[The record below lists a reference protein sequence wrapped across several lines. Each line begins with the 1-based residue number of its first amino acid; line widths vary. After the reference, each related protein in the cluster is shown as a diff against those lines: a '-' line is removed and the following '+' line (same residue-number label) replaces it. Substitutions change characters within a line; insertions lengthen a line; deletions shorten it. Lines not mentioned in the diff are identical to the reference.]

1 MKKYTSKEILENLNE
16 QGILTRNDYTFV
28 EYVDQLM
35 KFQEAT
41 AKLVIGEEN
50 AHLVRMTEVI
60 SRCEAMAREKK
71 LYYDSKV
78 TEGLRALRLIS
89 KEIAVAMAGKRGE
102 DRVANTYQYVTRPD
116 ARFFRNV
123 FVSDGVEQ
131 TEIDS
136 VVLTKNGF
144 IILEIKNA
152 KEDITLAPDG
162 RILFN
167 NSSCYHDISI
177 GEKMDKKRRLL
188 KKRLEEEFANRGI
201 EKEVKMDS
209 LLVFSTPK
217 GVRIQVHDQFKQENY
232 CFRCSLF
239 NRIDGFQSSVQ
250 YTDEELAVMDEMLQH
265 IETKQKRFAPKFN
278 PEEVKREFA
287 VAYEELTYVPE
298 AESKVVENREQ
309 VKEKST
315 FAGWI
320 KRYSYQAAAAGLVV
334 VSGVALGVV
343 SKIWK

>member
-50 AHLVRMTEVI
+50 VHLIRMTEVI
-60 SRCEAMAREKK
+60 SRCEAMAREKN

-78 TEGLRALRLIS
+78 IEGLRALRVIN
-89 KEIAVAMAGKRGE
+89 KEIAVSMAGKHGE
-102 DRVANTYQYVTRPD
+102 DRVADTYQYVTRPD

-123 FVSDGVEQ
+123 YISDGIEE

-136 VVLTKNGF
+136 VVLTRNGF

-152 KEDITLAPDG
+152 KEDITLAQDG

-177 GEKMDKKRRLL
+177 GEKIDKKRRLL
-188 KKRLEEEFANRGI
+188 KKRLKAEFENRGI
-201 EKEVKMDS
+201 DKEIKIES

-217 GVRIQVHDQFKQENY
+217 GVRIHVHDQFKQESY
-232 CFRCSLF
+232 CFRGSLF
-239 NRIDGFQSSVQ
+239 NRIDGFRSSVQ
-250 YTDEELAVMDEMLQH
+250 YTDEELAVMDEILQH
-265 IETKQKRFAPKFN
+265 IETEQKRFAPKFDS
-278 PEEVKREFA
+278 EEVKRAFA

-298 AESKVVENREQ
+298 AESKVVGNREQ
-309 VKEKST
+309 VKEKTT
-315 FAGWI
+315 FAGWL
-320 KRYSYQAAAAGLVV
+320 KRYSCQAAAAGLIV
-334 VSGVALGVV
+334 VSGVALGVI